1 MKKFRILDYVIV
13 FFITLI
19 IGVVNIV
26 KTDDYFSVIAQL
38 LMYVVIFSLV
48 VGTVTNLL
56 FRSWTKR
63 NKS

>member
-1 MKKFRILDYVIV
+1 MKKFRILDYVVV

-26 KTDDYFSVIAQL
+26 KTDNYLPVIAQL

-48 VGTVTNLL
+48 VGTVTNLI
-56 FRSWTKR
+56 FRSWSKKKE
-63 NKS
+63 N